1 MKRKLIILGILLLIA
16 INISALATVGYR
28 WKCGSG
34 SNTCGGCAP
43 GEYICQQLSLSDS
56 QRQSVEACRKVFTE
70 GIGQKREILN
80 HKRNELVDLISQP
93 APNPEK
99 IDSLLQEI
107 GTAQTELEKDVVNHI
122 LHEKGLLDPEQQKKF
137 LNLIKGQLLP
147 QVKCERVVCPSERR

>member
-28 WKCGSG
+28 WKYGSG

-56 QRQSVEACRKVFTE
+56 QRQNVEACRKVFTE
-70 GIGQKREILN
+70 GIDLKREILN

-93 APNPEK
+93 VPNPEM
-99 IDSLLQEI
+99 IDSLLKEI
-107 GTAQTELEKDVVNHI
+107 GIAQTELEKDVVNHI
-122 LHEKGLLDPEQQKKF
+122 LHEKELLNPEQQKKF
-137 LNLIKGQLLP
+137 LDLIKGQLLP
-147 QVKCERVVCPSERR
+147 QGKCERVMCPSERR